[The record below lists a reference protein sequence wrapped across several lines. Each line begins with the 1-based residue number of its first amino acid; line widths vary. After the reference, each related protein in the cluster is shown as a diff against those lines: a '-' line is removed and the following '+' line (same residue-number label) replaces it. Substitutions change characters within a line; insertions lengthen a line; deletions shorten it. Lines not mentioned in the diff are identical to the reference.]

1 MKGVSMSPL
10 PTQKIR
16 TRGFST
22 ERMKVYTA
30 SEARLDSLLDE
41 AQRAGSVGIRR
52 KDGQIFVMRPEIPKE
67 SPLGVPGVDLG
78 LTRDEIVDLIHE
90 GRRAGE

>member
-1 MKGVSMSPL
+1 MKGVSTSPR
-10 PTQKIR
+10 PTQKMK

-22 ERMKVYTA
+22 KRMKVYTA
-30 SEARLDSLLDE
+30 VEGSLDSLLDE

-52 KDGQIFVMRPEIPKE
+52 KDGQVFVLRPEIPKE

-78 LTRDEIVDLIHE
+78 STRDEIVDLIHE
-90 GRRAGE
+90 GRRTGE